1 MIRFFTSDLR
11 RNLIK
16 IFCLTIGLALG
27 FLLVARVYFE
37 FSYDTSIKDYDRI
50 YRATESAI
58 DGDEDK
64 EYHNTAG
71 GIGPALKRYVPQ
83 VEVATRYTYML
94 DRGTIV
100 RTEDGRTFESGG
112 VQMADSCYFKVFVT
126 GCTEGNLTESLELR
140 NTCVIP

>member
-16 IFCLTIGLALG
+16 IFCLTIGLAIG

-37 FSYDTSIKDYDRI
+37 HTYDTCFKNYRHI

-58 DGDEDK
+58 NGDEDH

-71 GIGPALKRYVPQ
+71 GIGPALKRYLPQ
-83 VEVATRYTYML
+83 VEVATRYTNML
-94 DRGTIV
+94 DRGTLV

-112 VQMADSCYFKVFVT
+112 VKMADSCFFRLFE
-126 GCTEGNLTESLELR
+126 TE
-140 NTCVIP
+140 